1 MQTRYLYLLK
11 YILPITDLLMLNLVY
26 WGAYYLTNYMGKW
39 VSYPLFQQY
48 AVICNLL
55 WLFNALFFG
64 LYSEFSARKLERIYR
79 GTWRSIVAHFILFSL
94 YLLFERDAEF
104 SRTFLVIFYLV
115 LTLSFAVNR
124 FLGTVLQFVVLN
136 KMNAGAK
143 VAVMGMNPTG
153 RKLAEYFKKQ
163 RNISFY
169 GFIGNND
176 NGYNYQTGLLSEV
189 AVAEMEAA
197 ASNGVKEMYVSVPP
211 DRMSKIHVLVRE
223 ADKYCLR
230 IKLVPDIAGT
240 LAVPYTID
248 YLGKEFPVIKLR
260 HEPLENIGN
269 RFKKR
274 AFDVIFSLLVIVFLL
289 SWLFPII
296 ALIIKF
302 QSKGPVL
309 FKQQRSGRNDEP
321 FWCYKFRSM
330 DINAASDK
338 MQATKGDSRIFK
350 FGQFMR
356 KTSIDELPQ
365 FFNVLFGE
373 MSVVGPRPHM
383 LRHTEEYKAL
393 ITQFMVRHFTKPG
406 ITGWAQVNGFR
417 GETKAEGSMEG
428 RVRLDIWYLENW
440 SGNLDLKIIFMTI
453 INVVRGESNAY

>member
-11 YILPITDLLMLNLVY
+11 YILPITDLLMVNLVY
-26 WGAYYLTNYMGKW
+26 WGSFHLANYMGKW

-104 SRTFLVIFYLV
+104 SRTFLLIFYIV
-115 LTLSFAVNR
+115 LTFAFALNR

-136 KMNAGAK
+136 KMDAGTK

-189 AVAEMEAA
+189 AVAEMERA
-197 ASNGVKEMYVSVPP
+197 ASDGVKEMYVSVPP
-211 DRMSKIHVLVRE
+211 DRMSKIHILVRE

-240 LAVPYTID
+240 LAVPYSID

-269 RFKKR
+269 RFRKR
-274 AFDVIFSLLVIVFLL
+274 AFDMIFSLLVIVFLL

-321 FWCYKFRSM
+321 FWCY
-330 DINAASDK
+330 
-338 MQATKGDSRIFK
+338 
-350 FGQFMR
+350 
-356 KTSIDELPQ
+356 
-365 FFNVLFGE
+365 
-373 MSVVGPRPHM
+373 
-383 LRHTEEYKAL
+383 
-393 ITQFMVRHFTKPG
+393 
-406 ITGWAQVNGFR
+406 
-417 GETKAEGSMEG
+417 
-428 RVRLDIWYLENW
+428 
-440 SGNLDLKIIFMTI
+440 
-453 INVVRGESNAY
+453 